1 MRRECVGHR
10 LQAPRHLL
18 QDLNSPSEH
27 THAIESSSDTGS
39 PPFSLE
45 FGQSRYAGKVVRPPP
60 LVRLLLVPRRRL
72 LPPHTRWL
80 VRASAGWRERARP
93 LAVACGYASRALRHV
108 LLRHHVGMSAC
119 HRGWPS
125 CMAVRHALLSH
136 CFWRRCPDT
145 MILTGAPLLLSV
157 SRWCQ
162 TKRDTFISSTQTSR
176 KGRTGPIGIHG
187 CVTEMPFSTSPFL
200 VCPTPLASN
209 PAAATPAPSHC
220 RRCCPAATTAAAAPS
235 APLHRHPYMLAL
247 VVHSAVVCAR
257 CRCCLRCAL
266 ACAHVHGRKTGVLG
280 EKQAHVPWCLACI
293 PLEHAM
299 DWALAEVG

>member
-45 FGQSRYAGKVVRPPP
+45 FGQSRYAGKVVRPSPP
-60 LVRLLLVPRRRL
+60 CA
-72 LPPHTRWL
+72 
-80 VRASAGWRERARP
+80 ASASAQASLIAATHAMSPGRRERARP
-93 LAVACGYASRALRHV
+93 LAGACGYASRAMRHV

-200 VCPTPLASN
+200 VCPTPLACN
-209 PAAATPAPSHC
+209 PAAADPDLRPVRSSQS
-220 RRCCPAATTAAAAPS
+220 AA
-235 APLHRHPYMLAL
+235 
-247 VVHSAVVCAR
+247 VNGC
-257 CRCCLRCAL
+257 
-266 ACAHVHGRKTGVLG
+266 VL
-280 EKQAHVPWCLACI
+280 
-293 PLEHAM
+293 
-299 DWALAEVG
+299 

>member
-1 MRRECVGHR
+1 
-10 LQAPRHLL
+10 
-18 QDLNSPSEH
+18 
-27 THAIESSSDTGS
+27 
-39 PPFSLE
+39 
-45 FGQSRYAGKVVRPPP
+45 
-60 LVRLLLVPRRRL
+60 
-72 LPPHTRWL
+72 
-80 VRASAGWRERARP
+80 
-93 LAVACGYASRALRHV
+93 
-108 LLRHHVGMSAC
+108 
-119 HRGWPS
+119 
-125 CMAVRHALLSH
+125 LSH

-200 VCPTPLASN
+200 VCPTPLACN

-220 RRCCPAATTAAAAPS
+220 RRRCPAATTAAATPS

>member
-80 VRASAGWRERARP
+80 VRASAGRRKRARP
-93 LAVACGYASRALRHV
+93 LAVACCFASRAMRHV

-136 CFWRRCPDT
+136 CFWTRCPDT
-145 MILTGAPLLLSV
+145 MILPGAPLLLSV

-200 VCPTPLASN
+200 VCPTPLACN
-209 PAAATPAPSHC
+209 PAAAAAPPPQQLLLPPQ
-220 RRCCPAATTAAAAPS
+220 RRCTDIRT
-235 APLHRHPYMLAL
+235 
-247 VVHSAVVCAR
+247 
-257 CRCCLRCAL
+257 CLRLLCTLQWYAL
-266 ACAHVHGRKTGVLG
+266 AADVACAVRLRVRTCTGARRARSGKNKPTCLGVWHVYHLNTRWTGRWPRL
-280 EKQAHVPWCLACI
+280 
-293 PLEHAM
+293 
-299 DWALAEVG
+299 DD